1 MKIVVYWSVYDGKFM
16 YFDKP
21 VETVRANGFGYRLLG
36 YTYKTQSVPAYLDEN
51 NRKRI
56 SRGYSL

>member
-1 MKIVVYWSVYDGKFM
+1 MKRVVYWSVYDGKFM

-21 VETVRANGFGYRLLG
+21 VETVRAAGFGYRLCG
-36 YTYKTQSVPAYLDEN
+36 YTYKTQSVPAYLAEH

-56 SRGYSL
+56 NRGLRL